1 MQGSVC
7 IGRLLEQAPVALGP
21 VKSSII
27 CAPDQE
33 PARLYGLVSP
43 GAACLTLACCISER
57 RAFVRM
63 SGISDDDVLL
73 AETVARPF
81 KPVWWICHDRA
92 TSAIMVAV
100 RGTFSMSDVLSDV
113 LATQVLYK
121 EHVIHEGVLASARW
135 VYSKV
140 APVLRRE
147 MASEGGKI
155 LITGHS
161 LGGAVAA
168 LLAWLLRED
177 AGLPA
182 RAFVFGVPQVTD
194 EALAR
199 KMAKFVTGIIHA
211 RDIIP
216 MLSQKSVEDLRHQV
230 AEAAQTPEE
239 KLLELQAVLANF
251 HLPTEPALLQD
262 ALSQRQFQAS
272 WSAQGCIGFSWTW
285 QGANANRSKLK
296 LMQNSH

>member
-1 MQGSVC
+1 
-7 IGRLLEQAPVALGP
+7 
-21 VKSSII
+21 
-27 CAPDQE
+27 
-33 PARLYGLVSP
+33 
-43 GAACLTLACCISER
+43 
-57 RAFVRM
+57 M

-81 KPVWWICHDRA
+81 KPVWWICRDRA
-92 TSAIMVAV
+92 TSTIMVAI

-113 LATQVLYK
+113 LATQTLYK

-135 VYSKV
+135 VYRKV
-140 APVLRRE
+140 APVLHRE
-147 MASEGGKI
+147 SEGGKI
-155 LITGHS
+155 VITGHS

-199 KMAKFVTGIIHA
+199 KMARFVTGIIHA

-262 ALSQRQFQAS
+262 ALSQRHFQAS
-272 WSAQGCIGFSWTW
+272 WSACDLAGCCQAPTRPS
-285 QGANANRSKLK
+285 
-296 LMQNSH
+296 